1 MTVCT
6 QESLL
11 GDCVLNR
18 GLVTKEQLDHALEI
32 QEESGSL
39 LGDILIGEGYLR
51 PIDLFDILSQKYS
64 LPASTSQI
72 DALAN
77 KVDVSLSGKFNTDV
91 LMAELFFPIC
101 IENGKVLI
109 LINKPGNKRAEEFI
123 ARSFPGYET
132 SYILA
137 TERDIRSFIEMF
149 FTQEILQES
158 VMGLFYRSPAESAK
172 MVLTKFQSL
181 ILAIITVLLILSLLF
196 FPQPTI
202 IGLILLFNLLFLAS
216 IAFKFILSL
225 AGAYQHKEPGMKEND
240 PVFIDETDLP
250 PYSILIPVF
259 HEPETIEQL
268 IYALK
273 NLDYPKDKIDVLFLF
288 EKEDKE
294 TLASAKKANPPGHW
308 QFIVVPPH
316 QPQTKPKACNFG
328 LAMARGEFIT
338 IYDAEDMPE
347 PDQLKKAFHAFKTHP
362 EEYICF
368 QAALNYYNS
377 NTNVLTRLF
386 TLEYSYWFDLLLH
399 GLDALK
405 LPIPLGGTSNHF
417 RTEKLRELGGWDPF
431 NVTEDADLGIRAYG
445 RGYKVGVLH
454 STTYEEATSH
464 IPIWIKQRSR
474 WLKGYLQTFLVH
486 NRKPLKF
493 LQSVGF
499 KGWFTLQVFIG
510 GTVFTN
516 LVAPFFWFLFLYWLF
531 TGGVAFDQ
539 YIYGPV
545 LYISLFNLLF
555 GNFLGIY
562 LSTLAVFRRQYFN
575 LTYYALL
582 TPFYNILLF
591 IAAWKALKQL
601 ITNPFYWEKTG
612 HGFTLSKEVTDEK
625 KVALSGNIS
634 DNS

>member
-11 GDCVLNR
+11 GDCALNR
-18 GLVTKEQLDHALEI
+18 GLVTEEQLAHALEI
-32 QEESGSL
+32 QEKSGSL

-51 PIDLFDILSQKYS
+51 PIDLFEILSQKLS
-64 LPASTSQI
+64 LPASTTQVN
-72 DALAN
+72 ALAD
-77 KVDVSLSGKFNTDV
+77 KVDSSLSGKFNTEI
-91 LMAELFFPIC
+91 LMANLFFPIC
-101 IENGKVLI
+101 IENGKVLV
-109 LINKPGNKRAEEFI
+109 LINKPGNKKVDKLI
-123 ARSFPGYET
+123 SGSFPGYEAG
-132 SYILA
+132 YILA

-149 FTQEILQES
+149 FSEEILQDS

-172 MVLTKFQSL
+172 MVLTKYQLL
-181 ILAIITVLLILSLLF
+181 IFAVITVLLILSLYI
-196 FPQPTI
+196 FPRPTI
-202 IGLILLFNLLFLAS
+202 IGFIIFFNLLFLAS
-216 IAFKFILSL
+216 IAFKFVLSL
-225 AGAYQHKEPGMKEND
+225 AGAYQHKEPAMKEKE
-240 PVFIDETDLP
+240 PVFIDENDLP
-250 PYSILIPVF
+250 VYSILIPVF

-268 IYALK
+268 IHALK
-273 NLDYPKDKIDVLFLF
+273 SIDYPKDKLDVLFLF

-338 IYDAEDMPE
+338 IYDAEDIPE
-347 PDQLKKAFHAFKTHP
+347 PDQLKKAVHAFNTHP
-362 EEYICF
+362 EEYVCF

-377 NTNVLTRLF
+377 NANVLTRLF

-417 RTEKLRELGGWDPF
+417 RTEILRELGGWDPF

-454 STTYEEATSH
+454 STTYEEATSR

-493 LQSVGF
+493 LRSVGF

-531 TGGVAFDQ
+531 TRGAAFDQ
-539 YIYGPV
+539 YLYGPV

-562 LSTLAVFRRQYFN
+562 LATLAVFRRQYYN

-591 IAAWKALKQL
+591 IAAWKAFKQL

-612 HGFTLSKEVTDEK
+612 HGFTLSKEVANEK
-625 KVALSGNIS
+625 
-634 DNS
+634 